1 MAMSPR
7 LLRPI
12 ASGFNPKS
20 LSGLFGWWDFS
31 DAATL
36 TLNGAA
42 PTQTISEVRDK
53 SGNNRHFLHTTALN
67 QPAYTPNAQNG
78 RAAATFNGAN
88 TFLDIASVTLNQPF
102 TAIGV
107 YLNTATSAFRVL
119 LAGTPSAGSGGFIMF
134 ARNPYGNQGM
144 TLGALF
150 APIPAITD
158 WQVHS
163 NVADGA
169 ASVVARNLDADS
181 TGNAGLN
188 SVSTLRMGANHIN
201 GAGALQGPVGAV
213 LIYDRVLTRAEREQ
227 LVRYLAPQWGITV

>member
-1 MAMSPR
+1 MPMSPR

-78 RAAATFNGAN
+78 RAAATFNGAD

-107 YLNTATSAFRVL
+107 YQNTATSAFRL
-119 LAGTPSAGSGGFIMF
+119 LLTGTPPAGQALIMF
-134 ARNPYGNQGM
+134 ARNLAGNQGM

-158 WQVHS
+158 WQVHG
-163 NVADGA
+163 NVADGV

-181 TGNAGLN
+181 TGNAGAN
-188 SVSTLRMGANHIN
+188 NVTTLRMGANQV
-201 GAGALQGPVGAV
+201 GGFPFQGPVGAV

>member
-1 MAMSPR
+1 MPMNPR

-12 ASGFNPKS
+12 ASGFNPTS

-78 RAAATFNGAN
+78 RAAATFNGVD

-107 YLNTATSAFRVL
+107 YQNTATSAFRVL
-119 LAGTPSAGSGGFIMF
+119 LTGTPSAGTAGFIMF
-134 ARNPYGNQGM
+134 ARNIAGNQGM

-150 APIPAITD
+150 APIPTITD

-181 TGNAGLN
+181 TGNAGAN
-188 SVSTLRMGANHIN
+188 NVTTLRMGANKL
-201 GAGALQGPVGAV
+201 GGQGYQGPVGAV

>member
-1 MAMSPR
+1 MPMNPR

-107 YLNTATSAFRVL
+107 YLNTATSAFRLL
-119 LAGTPSAGSGGFIMF
+119 LAGTLLSRVRGVYHVCAKP
-134 ARNPYGNQGM
+134 P
-144 TLGALF
+144 
-150 APIPAITD
+150 
-158 WQVHS
+158 
-163 NVADGA
+163 
-169 ASVVARNLDADS
+169 
-181 TGNAGLN
+181 
-188 SVSTLRMGANHIN
+188 MGI
-201 GAGALQGPVGAV
+201 
-213 LIYDRVLTRAEREQ
+213 RA
-227 LVRYLAPQWGITV
+227 

>member
-1 MAMSPR
+1 MNPR

-12 ASGFNPKS
+12 ASGFNPTS

-36 TLNGAA
+36 TLNGDA

-107 YLNTATSAFRVL
+107 YQNTATSTYRL
-119 LAGTPSAGSGGFIMF
+119 LLTGAPPAGTAGFIMF
-134 ARNPYGNQGM
+134 SRNPFGNQGM
-144 TLGALF
+144 TLGLVF
-150 APIPAITD
+150 APIPTITD

-163 NVADGA
+163 NVADGE

-181 TGNAGLN
+181 TGNAGAN
-188 SVSTLRMGANHIN
+188 NVTTLRMGANKFGGGVH
-201 GAGALQGPVGAV
+201 QGPVGAV

-227 LVRYLAPQWGITV
+227 LVRYLATQWGITA

>member
-1 MAMSPR
+1 MPMSPR

-107 YLNTATSAFRVL
+107 YQNTATSGFRHL
-119 LAGTPSAGSGGFIMF
+119 LAGTLPAGAGFIMF
-134 ARNPYGNQGM
+134 AQNPFWNQGM
-144 TLGALF
+144 NLGALF

-181 TGNAGLN
+181 TGGAGLN
-188 SVSTLRMGANHIN
+188 GVSTLRMGANAIN
-201 GAGALQGPVGAV
+201 GSGVHQGPVGAV

>member
-1 MAMSPR
+1 
-7 LLRPI
+7 
-12 ASGFNPKS
+12 
-20 LSGLFGWWDFS
+20 
-31 DAATL
+31 
-36 TLNGAA
+36 
-42 PTQTISEVRDK
+42 
-53 SGNNRHFLHTTALN
+53 
-67 QPAYTPNAQNG
+67 
-78 RAAATFNGAN
+78 
-88 TFLDIASVTLNQPF
+88 
-102 TAIGV
+102 
-107 YLNTATSAFRVL
+107 
-119 LAGTPSAGSGGFIMF
+119 MF